1 MISGRVEEGYF
12 MAELLFDQR
21 AAVVTGA
28 DQGIGR
34 EIGRSLT
41 GCGAQAVLAG
51 IHAELRDEAAAEIG
65 GGPKV

>member
-12 MAELLFDQR
+12 MAESLFDQR
-21 AAVVTGA
+21 AAIVNGA

-41 GCGAQAVLAG
+41 GRGTRAVLAG
-51 IHAELRDEAAAEIG
+51 IDPELRGEDAAEIG
-65 GGPKV
+65 GGPNI